1 VRYRLSVLT
10 KGQDRGARGV
20 ASPGR
25 TERFTWFS
33 ESRSERP
40 IAESKAGSQEQE
52 PEQDASD

>member
-10 KGQDRGARGV
+10 KGQDRGV